1 MGHHYV
7 PQFYLRGFGSDG
19 RIWAHDRERRISFQS
34 SVKSVANEKGMYS
47 EEIESFLA
55 NRIETPAISALIKVR
70 RQENISLEERTAL
83 ARYIVFLWKR
93 VPDGRERALKIIP
106 GVADQL
112 HGEIAAEL
120 DAAAVANPAFADRVA
135 SLKARVAA
143 AIDVHKSRPS
153 PALWYSSFES
163 EPGAQLVEALLS
175 MNWVFISTSQLQFL
189 TSDNP
194 VFFFKS
200 EGIGGQRSELSVP
213 LSSSIALWATRSKV
227 PSGEFVNAASVAVR
241 EVNRRTAHGS
251 TRFVYSGTDE
261 PWVLPFV
268 TKGHWQLTRLIF

>member
-1 MGHHYV
+1 MGHHYI
-7 PQFYLRGFGSDG
+7 PQFYLRGFGSNG

-34 SVKSVANEKGMYS
+34 SVKSIANEKGMYS

-55 NRIETPAISALIKVR
+55 NRIETPAISALIKIR
-70 RQENISLEERTAL
+70 KQEKISFDERTAL
-83 ARYIVFLWKR
+83 ARYIVFLCKR
-93 VPDGRERALKIIP
+93 VPDSRERALKTVP

-120 DAAAVANPAFADRVA
+120 DAAAVANPAFADRVP

-143 AIDVHKSRPS
+143 AIEGHKSRPS

-163 EPGAQLVEALLS
+163 EPGAQLVKALLS
-175 MNWVFISTSQLQFL
+175 MNWVFMSSTQLQFL

-200 EGIGGQRSELSVP
+200 EGIGRQKSELSVP
-213 LSSSIALWATRSKV
+213 LSSSIALWATRSPG
-227 PSGEFVNAASVAVR
+227 PSGEFMNVAPVAVR
-241 EVNRRTAHGS
+241 EVNRRTVYDS

-268 TKGHWQLTRLIF
+268 TKGRWQLTRLIR